1 MSIELDDKDLTI
13 LLRLNE
19 DGRTTYS
26 DLAAEL
32 SLTVP
37 TVKSRMDKLIKI
49 GVIDH
54 IGIYLKPHSL
64 TKEGASLIYLQVAN
78 KDLEEITKYLSSLE
92 EIREVYEV
100 LDEFNVLI
108 LTQHQP
114 LNMHHMIF
122 EALKSNPLIK
132 KARIKILTKEIFSR
146 PHRIPKDSHLLNVR
160 CEYCGKQLTESY
172 ESEKLA
178 EVRHYFCCT
187 SCLKNY
193 KNWWQKQISR

>member
-13 LLRLNE
+13 LSRLNE

-32 SLTVP
+32 ALTVP
-37 TVKSRMDKLIKI
+37 TVKSRIDKLIKI

-54 IGIYLKPHSL
+54 IGVYLKPHSL
-64 TKEGASLIYLQVAN
+64 TKEGAALISLHVSS
-78 KDLEEITKYLSSLE
+78 KDLEEIINYLSSLE

-100 LDEFNVLI
+100 LDEFNILI

-114 LNMHHMIF
+114 LNMHHLIF
-122 EALKSNPLIK
+122 EELKNNALVK
-132 KARIKILTKEIFSR
+132 KAQIKILTKELFSK
-146 PHRIPKDSHLLNVR
+146 PHRIPKDSFLLNIR
-160 CEYCGKQLTESY
+160 CEYCGKQITESY

-178 EVRHYFCCT
+178 DVRHYFCCS

-193 KNWWQKQISR
+193 KKWWQKQISH